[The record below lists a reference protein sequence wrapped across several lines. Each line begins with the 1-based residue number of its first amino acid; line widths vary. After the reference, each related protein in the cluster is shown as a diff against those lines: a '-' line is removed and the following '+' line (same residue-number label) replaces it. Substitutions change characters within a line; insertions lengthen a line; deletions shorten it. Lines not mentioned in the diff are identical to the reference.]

1 MQRDSK
7 EQTHGTVAFAAE
19 NDARS
24 SSLVKR
30 SLDSF
35 VQRSFE
41 QSKGMTCIFAP
52 EDVEPSSPLPNDQD
66 QQSYADPLQ
75 QSLQQFPSPITTNR
89 LHQHHQQT

>member
-7 EQTHGTVAFAAE
+7 ESAGFINE
-19 NDARS
+19 ARS
-24 SSLVKR
+24 SQVKR

-52 EDVEPSSPLPNDQD
+52 ENVEPSSPTLDQ
-66 QQSYADPLQ
+66 
-75 QSLQQFPSPITTNR
+75 
-89 LHQHHQQT
+89 